1 MNKNQLRLVR
11 TALSAVL
18 LATPMAWADGSVR
31 LADAQKAYAEV
42 DYENTRRLAKAALER
57 GGNDRASTAE
67 LYLLWGTAAAAIDQA
82 DEARTAF
89 MYVLAI
95 NPEAKLERSLSPKI
109 RAPYL
114 EARGSM
120 SQADG
125 KPPLGLGL
133 QRRQQELEVTLTDSA
148 HVVANVDVATRAR
161 PDESF
166 AHRRLDHAPRTR
178 VPTPNGAELEFFV
191 QALDRHGNVLFEL
204 GNQDAPER
212 LALVSSRPSP
222 PFAATA
228 PGPDVN
234 RAPYYV
240 TAGAFAAL
248 GVAAGGISVAQ
259 YLRREEAARDWNG
272 AGCEQPGMT
281 REQQCGNVDTR
292 RQHAE
297 SMVIGF
303 AATGGALLL
312 GSIVTLILTP
322 SSPTKASVALDA
334 TPGNLMV
341 RLRATL

>member
-1 MNKNQLRLVR
+1 MNKNQLRLMR

-18 LATPMAWADGSVR
+18 LATPVAWADGTVR
-31 LADAQKAYAEV
+31 LADAQKAYADV

-67 LYLLWGTAAAAIDQA
+67 LYLLWGTAAAALDQA

-89 MYVLAI
+89 LYVLAI

-125 KPPLGLGL
+125 KASLGLGL
-133 QRRQQELEVTLTDSA
+133 QRRQQELEITLTDSA
-148 HVVANVDVATRAR
+148 HVVASVEVATRSRQDERFAR
-161 PDESF
+161 
-166 AHRRLDHAPRTR
+166 RRLDAAPRKR
-178 VPTPNGAELEFFV
+178 VPTPSGAELEFFV
-191 QALDRHGNVLFEL
+191 QALDRYGNVLFEL

-212 LALVSSRPSP
+212 LALVRSPAPSP
-222 PFAATA
+222 SASA
-228 PGPDVN
+228 PQVTDVN
-234 RAPYYV
+234 RTPYYI

-248 GVAAGGISVAQ
+248 GIAAGGIATAQ
-259 YLRREEAARDWNG
+259 YLRREEAAKDWNG
-272 AGCEQPGMT
+272 STCEHPGMT

-297 SMVIGF
+297 SMAIGF
-303 AATGGALLL
+303 AATSGALLL
-312 GSIVTLILTP
+312 GGVVTLILAP
-322 SSPTKASVALDA
+322 SSTSKPTVMVDASA
-334 TPGNLMV
+334 GNVML